1 MVAHYDAFGR
11 SVTQI
16 FHIVIQHEDTGSESV
31 AEVVKIHQPCSTQC
45 RHVSTPEDLRTQASL
60 NFRSCMENF
69 VCSMVIT
76 SDQADPVAVDLD
88 NTRFCPGL
96 TGPA

>member
-1 MVAHYDAFGR
+1 MVFDYRFEGHQVDSRVLVAPYEIG
-11 SVTQI
+11 TQKQK
-16 FHIVIQHEDTGSESV
+16 F
-31 AEVVKIHQPCSTQC
+31 

-88 NTRFCPGL
+88 NTRFCPEL